1 VSDFTAQDVQKL
13 RKDTNVGMMDAKK
26 ALAEMGGDY
35 QKAKDYLREKGLA
48 DAKKRADRDANQGTI
63 GMYVHHQFERPVMGV
78 IVELSSETDF
88 VAKSPEFQEV
98 ADDVAMHIAA
108 AAPRWVSKEA
118 VPADA
123 LDKERDMI
131 ARQAVNEGKPE
142 TIIPRIVEGKVNSFY
157 QDFVLY
163 EQEFVNT
170 EKFDGTVGELVAR
183 LAAKMGENIGVKRFA
198 RIAVGEQED

>member
-26 ALAEMGGDY
+26 ALTEMGGDY
-35 QKAKDYLREKGLA
+35 EKAKDYLREKGLA

-88 VAKSPEFQEV
+88 VAKSPEFQEA

-163 EQEFVNT
+163 EQDFVNT

>member
-26 ALAEMGGDY
+26 ALTEMGGDY
-35 QKAKDYLREKGLA
+35 EKAKDYLREKGLA

-63 GMYVHHQFERPVMGV
+63 GMYV
-78 IVELSSETDF
+78 ELSSETDF
-88 VAKSPEFQEV
+88 VAKSPEFQEA

-123 LDKERDMI
+123 LEKERDMI

-163 EQEFVNT
+163 EQDFVNT

>member
-1 VSDFTAQDVQKL
+1 MTDFTAQDVQKL

-26 ALAEMGGDY
+26 ALTETGGDY
-35 QKAKDYLREKGLA
+35 DKAKDYLREKGLA

-63 GMYVHHQFERPVMGV
+63 GIYVHHQFERPVMGV

-118 VPADA
+118 VPAGA
-123 LDKERDMI
+123 LEKERDLI
-131 ARQAVNEGKPE
+131 ARQAANEGKPE
-142 TIIPRIVEGKVNSFY
+142 TIIPRIVEGKINSFF
-157 QDFVLY
+157 QDFVLN
-163 EQEFVNT
+163 EQQFVNA

>member
-1 VSDFTAQDVQKL
+1 MTEFSAKDVQRL

-26 ALAEMGGDY
+26 ALSETGGDY
-35 QKAKDYLREKGLA
+35 EKAKDYLREKGLA

-63 GMYVHHQFERPVMGV
+63 GVYVHHQFERPVMGV
-78 IVELSSETDF
+78 VVELSSETDF
-88 VAKSPEFQEV
+88 VAKSPEFQQV
-98 ADDVAMHIAA
+98 ADDIAMHIAA
-108 AAPRWVSKEA
+108 SAPRWVSTEA

-123 LDKERDMI
+123 VEKERDLI
-131 ARQAVNEGKPE
+131 ARQAANEGKPE
-142 TIIPRIVEGKVNSFY
+142 NIIPKIVEGKVKSFY

-163 EQEFVNT
+163 EQQYVNA
-170 EKFDGTVGELVAR
+170 EKFEGTVGELVAR